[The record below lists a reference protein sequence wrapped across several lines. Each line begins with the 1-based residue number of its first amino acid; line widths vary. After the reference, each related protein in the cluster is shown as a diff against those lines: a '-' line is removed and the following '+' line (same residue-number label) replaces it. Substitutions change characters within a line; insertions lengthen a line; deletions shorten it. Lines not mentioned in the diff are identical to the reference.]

1 MPDLAK
7 PDIATPDAA
16 PSSPQIDREL
26 DRLDRLARQM
36 DRAFRLPFTQIRFG
50 WDALLGLVPGIGDTA
65 ALAPSFYILARAQ
78 RFGAPGWLLLRM
90 AGNLGIDWAVG
101 LIPLV
106 GDLLDVGIKA
116 NTRNVHLLRAHMQK
130 AAPEGPP
137 SMSSGMGR
145 KA

>member
-1 MPDLAK
+1 MT
-7 PDIATPDAA
+7 ATTPTETPRRAELDA
-16 PSSPQIDREL
+16 EL
-26 DRLDRLARQM
+26 DRLDRLARRM

-50 WDALLGLVPGIGDTA
+50 WDALLGLVPGVGDTA
-65 ALAPSFYILARAQ
+65 ALAPSVYILARAHKL
-78 RFGAPGWLLLRM
+78 GAPGWLLLRM
-90 AGNLGIDWAVG
+90 ATNLGVDWAVG
-101 LIPLV
+101 LIPLI

-137 SMSSGMGR
+137 SMSSGTGR

>member
-1 MPDLAK
+1 M

-65 ALAPSFYILARAQ
+65 AS
-78 RFGAPGWLLLRM
+78 M
-90 AGNLGIDWAVG
+90 AAVG
-101 LIPLV
+101 
-106 GDLLDVGIKA
+106 
-116 NTRNVHLLRAHMQK
+116 
-130 AAPEGPP
+130 
-137 SMSSGMGR
+137 
-145 KA
+145 